1 MKNEKKGSNRKFLII
16 NNMKKFF
23 LLLIA
28 VGFMMG
34 LQAQTIND
42 ANAQVRNVKGFH
54 AIHVSNAIDLYLSQ
68 SNEEAVAV
76 SANEVKY
83 RDKIVTVVENGV
95 LKIYLEKDSWKFFS
109 NGNKKLKAYV
119 SFKALDALHASG
131 ASDVQV
137 NGVIKADRL
146 DLKLSGASDFKGAIE
161 VNTLDID
168 QSGASDAEVKG
179 SATTIKAEASGASEL
194 KGYDLRTENCS
205 ARASGASDIKITCNK
220 ELNAHASGASGIY
233 YRGTAVIREIRSSGA
248 SSVSKKG

>member
-1 MKNEKKGSNRKFLII
+1 
-16 NNMKKFF
+16 MKKFF
-23 LLLIA
+23 SMMIA
-28 VGFMMG
+28 VVSVAG
-34 LQAQTIND
+34 LNAQTIND
-42 ANAQVRNVKGFH
+42 PNAQVRDVKGFH
-54 AIHVSNAIDLYLSQ
+54 SIHVSNAIDLYLSQ

-83 RDKIVTVVENGV
+83 RDRIKTEVVNGV
-95 LKIYLEKDSWKFFS
+95 LKIYLEKDSWKLWNNS
-109 NGNKKLKAYV
+109 NKKLKAYV
-119 SFKALDALHASG
+119 SFKSLNGLHASG

-137 NGVIKADRL
+137 NGVIKGDRL
-146 DLKLSGASDFKGAIE
+146 DLKLSGASDFNGTIE
-161 VNTLDID
+161 VNTLNID

-233 YRGTAVIREIRSSGA
+233 YRGTAVIREVRSSGA